1 MPGASGRRDRE
12 IVFERAAVTKS
23 PMGAE
28 RPSWTEHCRALAEV
42 RWGSGAERRAAAQ
55 ERATVPATFRVLRSP
70 TTAGLTAADRIIF
83 EGLPWDI
90 TSVVPWGRHEID
102 ITATRA
108 A

>member
-12 IVFERAAVTKS
+12 IIVERATVTKS

-28 RPSWTEHCRALAEV
+28 RPSWTEHCRAMAEV

-70 TTAGLTAADRIIF
+70 STASITPEDRIQF
-83 EGLPWDI
+83 EGAAWDI
-90 TSVVPWGRHEID
+90 TSAVPWGRHEID
-102 ITATRA
+102 ITATRSA
-108 A
+108 